1 MVSVSSTPRPDLASP
16 RVSVG
21 MVVHNGDDFLEQ
33 ALDSLLN
40 QTFKDFELI
49 ISDNASMDDTER
61 ICRAFA
67 ERDER
72 IRYVRQPRNLGP
84 GANFRYVLDAAR
96 GEFFMWAAHDDCRAP
111 TCIVR
116 LVERL
121 DRNPRA
127 VLASC
132 DFDNI
137 DYQGR
142 TLPRVTPDWQEIFS
156 GPKAEQFARFIR
168 LDEVKTQKANHYYG
182 LVRRTAIRNAVAAA
196 LSVDTYSGN
205 DNCTLLALLGL
216 GEFAIVPEVL
226 FHYRIRPP
234 VPGRRAAAETPLLSY
249 VWRRL
254 FGRSAGHDGNF
265 LGVLRRSNEYFR
277 GLRMVVSRQRSLSR
291 VVRLYLKAVVVKR
304 QLLRPIQ
311 TLFAS
316 ARHELRGSN

>member
-1 MVSVSSTPRPDLASP
+1 MLLVSATPRPVVATP
-16 RVSVG
+16 RVSIG
-21 MVVHNGDDFLEQ
+21 MVVYNGDDFLEQ
-33 ALDSLLN
+33 ALESLLN
-40 QTFKDFELI
+40 QTFEDFELI
-49 ISDNASMDDTER
+49 ISDNASTDDTER
-61 ICRAFA
+61 VCRDFA
-67 ERDER
+67 ERDPR
-72 IRYVRQPRNLGP
+72 IRYVRQPHNLGP
-84 GANFRYVLDAAR
+84 GANFRYVVDVAR

-111 TCIVR
+111 TCIER

-137 DYQGR
+137 DHRGR
-142 TLPRVTPDWQEIFS
+142 TISRSNPNWQAMFS
-156 GPKAEQFARFIR
+156 GPTAEQFARFIR

-182 LVRRTAIRNAVAAA
+182 LIRRATLRDAVAAA
-196 LSVDTYSGN
+196 LPVDTYSGN
-205 DNCTLLALLGL
+205 DNCTLLALLGQ
-216 GEFAIVPEVL
+216 GEFEIVPEVL

-234 VPGRRAAAETPLLSY
+234 VPGRRAAAEMSLLRY

-254 FGRSAGHDGNF
+254 FGTSAGHDGNF

-277 GLRMVVSRQRSLSR
+277 GLRMVVSQQRSLSGP
-291 VVRLYLKAVVVKR
+291 VRLYLNAVVVSR
-304 QLLRPIQ
+304 QLSRPIQ